1 VGCKVLLYEKLDDP
15 FGSLAN
21 RYPSSVRCDSNA
33 VAIKLQIFLRL
44 EVEVIG
50 PEYDF
55 PTADSISRP
64 LWICFAGFLSLRFS
78 RGFIFNP
85 LNFLVKNRTLSI
97 VLATRT
103 LLLS

>member
-1 VGCKVLLYEKLDDP
+1 MLLYEKLDDP
-15 FGSLAN
+15 LGSLAN

-44 EVEVIG
+44 EVEIIG

-55 PTADSISRP
+55 PNGGDSISRP

-78 RGFIFNP
+78 RGFIFDP
-85 LNFLVKNRTLSI
+85 LNPVVRNRTLSI